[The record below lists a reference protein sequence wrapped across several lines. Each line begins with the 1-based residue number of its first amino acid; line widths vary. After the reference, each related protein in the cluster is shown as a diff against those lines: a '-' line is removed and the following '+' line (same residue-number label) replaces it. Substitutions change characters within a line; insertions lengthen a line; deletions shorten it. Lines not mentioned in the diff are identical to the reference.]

1 MLRILEV
8 SADGRQEERR
18 STDDA
23 LTTLEF
29 APRSGG
35 GWFWIDC
42 TEPSREELSLL
53 AERLALHPATIE
65 DCARVDHRPKFE
77 AYDEYL
83 FVVIH
88 ALVRG
93 ASSLSDEFEVRE
105 LHAFL
110 SGQFLVTVHNQS
122 IASVDAVFRR
132 LRVEPQAA
140 KRGPAFAY
148 YLVADGVVTSIIPW
162 LEDVVEK
169 IEDLEDDLLAPGKG
183 QLSLTAVYRL
193 RRLLGTMRR
202 YLGPER
208 EVFSV
213 LARPDLG
220 IIGKKNGPF
229 FRMIYDEVLRT
240 TEVIESARDHIG
252 NLREMHAT
260 QVSQRTNEVVKRLTI
275 LSAVFMPLTF
285 LTGFFGQNF
294 RHLPFDSLWLM
305 LLVVLGCVLGPPV
318 MLLWMRSRG
327 WLS

>member
-1 MLRILEV
+1 MFRILEV
-8 SADGRQEERR
+8 GADGRHEERQ
-18 STDDA
+18 TQDDV
-23 LTTLEF
+23 LTTLEGSSR
-29 APRSGG
+29 PGG

-42 TEPSREELSLL
+42 TKPTSDELALL
-53 AERLALHPATIE
+53 AERLSLHPATIE
-65 DCARVDHRPKFE
+65 DCARIDHRPKFE

-88 ALVRG
+88 ALVPG
-93 ASSLSDEFEVRE
+93 PSTVDEFEVRE
-105 LHAFL
+105 LHGFL
-110 SGQFLVTVHNQS
+110 SGQFLVTVHDHPIPS
-122 IASVDAVFRR
+122 LDAVFRR

-140 KRGPAFAY
+140 RRGPAFAY
-148 YLVADGVVTSIIPW
+148 YLVADGVVTSNIPW
-162 LEDVVEK
+162 LEDVVEE
-169 IEDLEDDLLAPGKG
+169 IEALEDELLAPAGG
-183 QLSLTAVYRL
+183 SLSLPAVYRL

-202 YLGPER
+202 YLGPAR
-208 EVFSV
+208 EVFSL

-229 FRMIYDEVLRT
+229 FRMVYDEVLRT

-252 NLREMHAT
+252 NLREMHAA
-260 QVSQRTNEVVKRLTI
+260 QLSQRTNEVVKRLTI

-305 LLVVLGCVLGPPV
+305 WLVVVGCVMGPPL